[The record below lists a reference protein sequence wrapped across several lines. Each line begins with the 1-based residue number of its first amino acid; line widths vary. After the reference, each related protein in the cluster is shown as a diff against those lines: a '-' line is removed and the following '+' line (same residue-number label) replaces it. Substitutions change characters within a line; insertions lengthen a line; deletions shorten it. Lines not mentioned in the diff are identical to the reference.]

1 MPNASEEPC
10 PAEVAYAGTWRIEPI
25 ESNES
30 VTFALHYPP
39 SSSNRSSPIALAKL
53 GLTTEALG
61 GQPHPLRFEVGREAG
76 TFVCQGIAED
86 GRGNGAF
93 RFRPDPVY
101 ANAIVETGIAPL
113 TLHQHIQAG
122 MFDISSRFVKAIA
135 ATGLPHVTFSQLIGL
150 RIFRITPE
158 DVNALHVNFPSAS
171 LDDIRALAM
180 SKVTAG
186 YVEALRR
193 ANISNL
199 SADNVSALRA
209 SGIDQAFIEGLAAK
223 GHHDLSIDD
232 VVRLHS
238 IGE

>member
-1 MPNASEEPC
+1 MLNATEEPV
-10 PAEVAYAGTWRIEPI
+10 PAEVAYTGTWRIEPI

-39 SSSNRSSPIALAKL
+39 SSSNRSGAIALAKL

-61 GQPHPLRFEVGREAG
+61 GQPHPLRFEDRREAG
-76 TFVCQGIAED
+76 TFVCQGTAEG

-93 RFRPDPVY
+93 RFWPDAAY
-101 ANAIVETGIAPL
+101 ANAIVETGIPPL

-122 MFDISSRFVKAIA
+122 MFDISSDFVKAIV
-135 ATGLPHVTFSQLIGL
+135 ATGLPDVTFSQLIGL
-150 RIFRITPE
+150 KIFRITPE
-158 DVNALHVNFPSAS
+158 VVGTLHVNFPSAS

-193 ANISNL
+193 ANIGNL

-209 SGIDQAFIEGLAAK
+209 AGIDQAFIEGLAAK
-223 GHHDLSIDD
+223 GHDGLSIDD
-232 VVRLHS
+232 VVSLYS
-238 IGE
+238 NG

>member
-1 MPNASEEPC
+1 MPNATEESV
-10 PAEVAYAGTWRIEPI
+10 PAEVAYAGTWRIEPL

-39 SSSNRSSPIALAKL
+39 SSSNRSGPIALANL

-61 GQPHPLRFEVGREAG
+61 GQPHPVRFEVRREAG
-76 TFVCQGIAED
+76 TFVCQGTAGD

-93 RFRPDPVY
+93 RFRPDRGY
-101 ANAIVETGIAPL
+101 ANAIVDTGLPPL

-122 MFDISSRFVKAIA
+122 MFDISSRFVQAIV
-135 ATGLPHVTFSQLIGL
+135 ATGLPHVTFPQVLGL

-158 DVNALHVNFPSAS
+158 AVSALHVNFPSAS

-193 ANISNL
+193 ANIRNL
-199 SADNVSALRA
+199 SADNVAALRA

-223 GHHDLSIDD
+223 GYHRLSIDD
-232 VVRLHS
+232 VVGLYS
-238 IGE
+238 GG